1 MAKDSSPNL
10 SLEIHRAARE
20 TVTLAEQRFISKQA
34 DWTFDSAWQDM
45 LNHATMKV
53 CLIVLIKV
61 NILTVILQVT
71 DAESQKTVAEKEH
84 QIKAAAF
91 IEAETKVSP

>member
-1 MAKDSSPNL
+1 M

-53 CLIVLIKV
+53 CSIVLIKV

-71 DAESQKTVAEKEH
+71 DAELQKTVAEKEH